1 MDTLHLPTSSH
12 QFALLEKHREP
23 LSAITPLRLAV
34 PCHTSFHWINWEQ
47 NGTFP
52 PEPWSLVLNIGV
64 AGSCLGGLGTVL
76 SILYGRKKQ
85 VFFFLVLFYS
95 NFFFPKKLFCQRTQT
110 RTKLVSIFNLTLLS
124 AFASKTSHPIISTHW
139 GTMKK
144 KIEIHLGVLAAKSS
158 PCMKLTAYKVKRL
171 FLQDDSRALKY
182 KFIHE

>member
-52 PEPWSLVLNIGV
+52 REPWSLVLNIGV

-95 NFFFPKKLFCQRTQT
+95 NFFFSQKTVLSKNIDKNKAGQYLQSNSTFCFCQQD
-110 RTKLVSIFNLTLLS
+110 
-124 AFASKTSHPIISTHW
+124 ISSYHQHTF
-139 GTMKK
+139 GYYEEKN
-144 KIEIHLGVLAAKSS
+144 
-158 PCMKLTAYKVKRL
+158 
-171 FLQDDSRALKY
+171 
-182 KFIHE
+182 